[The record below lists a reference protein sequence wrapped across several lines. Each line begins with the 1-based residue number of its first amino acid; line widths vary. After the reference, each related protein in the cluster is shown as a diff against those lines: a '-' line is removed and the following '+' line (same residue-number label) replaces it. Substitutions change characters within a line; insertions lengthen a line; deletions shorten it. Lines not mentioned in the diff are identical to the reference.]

1 MDDNNSI
8 LFLQILHIIQI
19 SPNYLKPSIGCF
31 GDPVWDWLKMH
42 KLQSSPLIWWNSVLE
57 TLNNFDSLLQQWY
70 DMFRTTDCMVNMK
83 TDPTT
88 RFSGLNDIA
97 SDGRLLAA
105 NHHAPHFTW
114 DGDWIVD
121 NGDSTNMVHV
131 CDWFSSLLHHQSMI
145 LRRCLLSDPN
155 YSDIPIFCSF
165 NNRNRESAKAL
176 LESDLS
182 FNLLCVSGLGIEG
195 SPITLVVTKSW
206 LGNNTDFCSKSFL
219 LTHEIL

>member
-1 MDDNNSI
+1 
-8 LFLQILHIIQI
+8 
-19 SPNYLKPSIGCF
+19 
-31 GDPVWDWLKMH
+31 
-42 KLQSSPLIWWNSVLE
+42 
-57 TLNNFDSLLQQWY
+57 
-70 DMFRTTDCMVNMK
+70 
-83 TDPTT
+83 
-88 RFSGLNDIA
+88 
-97 SDGRLLAA
+97 
-105 NHHAPHFTW
+105 
-114 DGDWIVD
+114 
-121 NGDSTNMVHV
+121 MVHV

-219 LTHEIL
+219 LTHEILQLWLMQISAVTCAHLHLEEPLIFALIDDCRYPHLHLEAFNTIPHAWLMQWLEASRVHRYAMGKLCTL